1 LECVAQDIMDTLFN
15 QYSYLTFTTLGTLF
29 ILVVLWRRR
38 VRRPYVGLVGMALVI
53 VFTVGWLLLRPG
65 TSDIDSVSAAEQT
78 INSGRPT
85 LVEFYSNYCI
95 GCMAIRASV
104 DDLVA
109 QSNREFGDD
118 LNIIRIDI
126 HTELGR
132 ALRERYGF
140 SYSPEFVL
148 FDNTGSE
155 VWRAHVPPTLGELE
169 NVVTAAT
176 GAVAG

>member
-1 LECVAQDIMDTLFN
+1 MDQLFN

-38 VRRPYVGLVGMALVI
+38 VRPPYVGLVGMALVI
-53 VFTVGWLLLRPG
+53 VFAAGWLLLRPG
-65 TSDIDSVSAAEQT
+65 SSDVDSVAAAEQT

-85 LVEFYSNYCI
+85 LVEFYSNYCV

-104 DDLVA
+104 DDLIA
-109 QSNREFGDD
+109 ESNSRFGDD

-148 FDNTGSE
+148 FDNSGGE
-155 VWRAHVPPTLGELE
+155 VWRSHVPPTLGELE
-169 NVVTAAT
+169 SVVTAAA
-176 GAVAG
+176 GVVAG